1 MSLKP
6 IALIVLFTATAS
18 PLFAD
23 ENLCETKGSNGMV
36 ALVLCPPGLDQSA
49 WKDAGVAA
57 CDTRAP
63 CGAWIW
69 EDASAMPE
77 TAPERHDQLMPEEV
91 RAAKA
96 IWVNE
101 KSELMVLEQN

>member
-77 TAPERHDQLMPEEV
+77 TAPERSSSRSGRWPAPKKCAP
-91 RAAKA
+91 RKRSGSTK
-96 IWVNE
+96 NP
-101 KSELMVLEQN
+101 S